1 MNLVAI
7 NTLIYKPTVQ
17 QTMKTLMTILLFSS
31 LFLAK
36 TSAFGQISSPPPP
49 PPVFANDTLVVVWS
63 SGDIEVAEKV
73 CFMYTYN
80 AKKWAWFKEVIF
92 VVWGS
97 SAKLLA
103 ENDKLQESVKKMK
116 EEGIILE
123 ACMACARM
131 YNVQDKLKEL
141 GIDVKG
147 MGTVL
152 TKYLKA
158 GYPNITF

>member
-1 MNLVAI
+1 MKKLL
-7 NTLIYKPTVQ
+7 TL
-17 QTMKTLMTILLFSS
+17 LLFAIMIFSN
-31 LFLAK
+31 
-36 TSAFGQISSPPPP
+36 TTVFGQDEPSSKPAPKAEPEKA
-49 PPVFANDTLVVVWS
+49 VVQNTAKDTLLVVWS

-80 AKKWAWFKEVIF
+80 AKKWGWFKEVIF
-92 VVWGS
+92 VVWGP

-103 ENDKLQESVKKMK
+103 ENEKLQASVKKMK
-116 EEGIILE
+116 EEGIIVE
-123 ACMACARM
+123 ACAACARM
-131 YNVQDKLKEL
+131 YDVQDDLKEI
-141 GIDVKG
+141 GVDVKG

>member
-1 MNLVAI
+1 
-7 NTLIYKPTVQ
+7 
-17 QTMKTLMTILLFSS
+17 MKTTKSVLILVLIFLIKPGLFSQVS
-31 LFLAK
+31 D
-36 TSAFGQISSPPPP
+36 SPNN
-49 PPVFANDTLVVVWS
+49 FADNNVKSDTLLVLWS
-63 SGDIEVAEKV
+63 SGDPEVAEKV

-80 AKKWAWFKEVIF
+80 AKKRGWFKEVIF
-92 VVWGS
+92 VVWGP

-103 ENDKLQESVKKMK
+103 ENKDLQESVKKMG

-123 ACMACARM
+123 ACVACARM
-131 YNVQDKLKEL
+131 YGVDDDLKDL

-152 TKYLKA
+152 TGYLKK

>member
-1 MNLVAI
+1 MNKI
-7 NTLIYKPTVQ
+7 IKLIFF
-17 QTMKTLMTILLFSS
+17 MGLILSQS
-31 LFLAK
+31 N
-36 TSAFGQISSPPPP
+36 SFGQDA
-49 PPVFANDTLVVVWS
+49 PVPVQNTAKDTLLVVWS
-63 SGDIEVAEKV
+63 SADIEVAEKV

-80 AKKWAWFKEVIF
+80 AKKAGGFKEVIF
-92 VVWGS
+92 VVWGP

-103 ENDKLQESVKKMK
+103 ENEDLQASVKKMK
-116 EEGIILE
+116 EQGIIIE
-123 ACMACARM
+123 ACSACAKM
-131 YNVQDKLKEL
+131 YGVQDELKDL

>member
-1 MNLVAI
+1 MKKL
-7 NTLIYKPTVQ
+7 LI
-17 QTMKTLMTILLFSS
+17 
-31 LFLAK
+31 LFLLLGIIISQNSLVSQEAPVSVPAPSKKSSTEPAAEAVQNTAK
-36 TSAFGQISSPPPP
+36 
-49 PPVFANDTLVVVWS
+49 DTLLVVWS

-80 AKKWAWFKEVIF
+80 AKRAGWFKEVIF
-92 VVWGS
+92 VVWGP

-103 ENDKLQESVKKMK
+103 ENEKLQESVKKMK
-116 EEGIILE
+116 EQGIIVE
-123 ACMACARM
+123 ACAACARM
-131 YNVQDKLKEL
+131 YDVQDDLKEI
-141 GIDVKG
+141 GVDVKG

>member
-1 MNLVAI
+1 
-7 NTLIYKPTVQ
+7 
-17 QTMKTLMTILLFSS
+17 MKTLSGFLLFIG
-31 LFLAK
+31 FLLLQSPALGQDQPQPTVA
-36 TSAFGQISSPPPP
+36 TS
-49 PPVFANDTLVVVWS
+49 NDTLLVVWS

-80 AKKWAWFKEVIF
+80 AKRAGWFKEVIF
-92 VVWGS
+92 VVWGP
-97 SAKLLA
+97 SAQLLA
-103 ENDKLQESVKKMK
+103 ENEKLQEGVKKMAD
-116 EEGIILE
+116 EGIILE

-131 YNVQDKLKEL
+131 YDVQDELKEL

>member
-1 MNLVAI
+1 MKNLAAVLTFTFLILFSFHAI
-7 NTLIYKPTVQ
+7 AQADAPEIKPT
-17 QTMKTLMTILLFSS
+17 S
-31 LFLAK
+31 
-36 TSAFGQISSPPPP
+36 
-49 PPVFANDTLVVVWS
+49 NDTLLVVWS

-80 AKKWAWFKEVIF
+80 AKKWGWFKEVIF
-92 VVWGS
+92 VVWGP

-103 ENDKLQESVKKMK
+103 ENEKLQGSVKKMG

-123 ACMACARM
+123 ACSACARM
-131 YNVQDKLKEL
+131 YDVDDDLEEL

-152 TKYLKA
+152 TDYLKK

>member
-1 MNLVAI
+1 MKKVLS
-7 NTLIYKPTVQ
+7 LIFFTAFILS
-17 QTMKTLMTILLFSS
+17 QTST
-31 LFLAK
+31 
-36 TSAFGQISSPPPP
+36 FGQAPPPQIP
-49 PPVFANDTLVVVWS
+49 AASNDTLLVVWS

-80 AKKWAWFKEVIF
+80 AKKWGWFKDVVF
-92 VVWGS
+92 VVWGP

-103 ENDKLQESVKKMK
+103 ENEKLQASVRKMK

-123 ACMACARM
+123 ACVACARM
-131 YNVQDKLKEL
+131 YGVQDDLKEL

-147 MGTVL
+147 MGTIL

>member
-1 MNLVAI
+1 MKNLVKLLSFFI
-7 NTLIYKPTVQ
+7 LIS
-17 QTMKTLMTILLFSS
+17 FSTQS
-31 LFLAK
+31 FAQSEAPAVEA
-36 TSAFGQISSPPPP
+36 TSS
-49 PPVFANDTLVVVWS
+49 DTLLVVWS

-80 AKKWAWFKEVIF
+80 AKKWGWFKEVIF
-92 VVWGS
+92 VVWGP

-103 ENDKLQESVKKMK
+103 ENENLQERVKKMG

-123 ACMACARM
+123 ACVACARM
-131 YNVQDKLKEL
+131 YEVDDDLKKL

-152 TKYLKA
+152 TDYLKK

>member
-1 MNLVAI
+1 
-7 NTLIYKPTVQ
+7 
-17 QTMKTLMTILLFSS
+17 MTIMLS
-31 LFLAK
+31 
-36 TSAFGQISSPPPP
+36 GQIVMAQDAQPPP
-49 PPVFANDTLVVVWS
+49 AMASQSDTLLVVWS
-63 SGDIEVAEKV
+63 SGDVEVAEKV

-80 AKKWAWFKEVIF
+80 AKKWGWFDEVIF
-92 VVWGS
+92 VVWGP

-103 ENDKLQESVKKMK
+103 ENSSLQTYIEKMK
-116 EEGIILE
+116 KEGIILE
-123 ACMACARM
+123 ACVACARM
-131 YNVQDKLKEL
+131 YEVDDDLKEL

>member
-1 MNLVAI
+1 MKKSLYLIITIIMVQLSVTNLQA
-7 NTLIYKPTVQ
+7 Q
-17 QTMKTLMTILLFSS
+17 D
-31 LFLAK
+31 AK
-36 TSAFGQISSPPPP
+36 APEMAVT
-49 PPVFANDTLVVVWS
+49 NDTLLVVWS
-63 SGDIEVAEKV
+63 SGDPDVAEKV

-80 AKKWAWFKEVIF
+80 AKKWGWFKEVKF
-92 VVWGS
+92 VIWGP

-103 ENDKLQESVKKMK
+103 ENEDLQEYIKKMMD
-116 EEGIILE
+116 EGIVVE
-123 ACMACARM
+123 ACIACARM
-131 YNVQDKLKEL
+131 FGVDEDLKEL

>member
-1 MNLVAI
+1 
-7 NTLIYKPTVQ
+7 
-17 QTMKTLMTILLFSS
+17 MKTLMTILLISS

-36 TSAFGQISSPPPP
+36 TSAFGQMSPPPP
-49 PPVFANDTLVVVWS
+49 PPPATSDTLLVVWS

-73 CFMYTYN
+73 CFMYAYN
-80 AKKWAWFKEVIF
+80 AKKQGWFKEVIF
-92 VVWGS
+92 VVWGP

-103 ENDKLQESVKKMK
+103 ENEKLQKSVEKMK
-116 EEGIILE
+116 DAGIILE

-131 YNVQDKLKEL
+131 YDVQDDLKDL

-152 TKYLKA
+152 TRYLKK